1 MKWRVGEVTV
11 TKIVELEVTGGSR
24 FILPQATYEAVLPI
38 GWLQPDFADERGRL
52 KMSIHALL
60 VETQSGKTGRH
71 RIIVDTCL
79 GNDKENRRIPTWN
92 KLQTSF
98 LVDLATADYPRETI
112 DTVICTHLHVDHVG
126 WNTMLTDGR
135 WVPTFPDA
143 RYLIGRVE
151 YGHWTSQRDRED
163 MAAVLMDSVL
173 PVWDAGLVDLVET
186 DHRICDELS
195 LVPTPGHTPG
205 HVSVRVASQGEEA
218 LITGDFVH
226 HPCQIAR
233 PEWSSTADSDP
244 EEARRTREAMLTV
257 LAGTRTLVIGTHF
270 AGRTAGQIVRDGDAF
285 RLAV

>member
-52 KMSIHALL
+52 KMSIHALV
-60 VETQSGKTGRH
+60 VETPSR

-98 LVDLATADYPRETI
+98 LADLAAAGYPRETV
-112 DTVICTHLHVDHVG
+112 DTVVCTHLHVDHVG
-126 WNTMLTDGR
+126 WNTMLVEGR
-135 WVPTFPDA
+135 WVPTFPKA
-143 RYLIGRVE
+143 RYLMGRVE
-151 YGHWTSQRDRED
+151 YAYWRSQRERED
-163 MAAVLMDSVL
+163 MTAILTDSVA

-186 DHRICDELS
+186 DHWICEEIS
-195 LVPTPGHTPG
+195 LLPTPGHTPG
-205 HVSVRVASQGEEA
+205 HVSVRIASGGAGA
-218 LITGDFVH
+218 LITGDFMH

-233 PEWSSTADSDP
+233 PEWSSTADTDP
-244 EEARRTREAMLTV
+244 VQARHTREAMLTS
-257 LAGTRTLVIGTHF
+257 LARTPTLVIGTHF
-270 AGRTAGQIVRDGDAF
+270 AGRTAGHVVRDGDAF